1 MINLDEQQNIFMR
14 IAEKLPKRIEVYA
27 IGGTA
32 MMFLGL
38 KDKTLDLDIVF
49 LNATDRKIFK
59 DTAKL
64 LDFEDTSAEIVYGK
78 RDNAPEMVKI
88 SDVRLDLF
96 LFKIIS
102 SYFSTGMQKRAM
114 QTHDFIGK
122 LIIRIAS
129 PSDILV
135 MKSATARQ
143 KDDEDIISIIKEN
156 KANWEIIVK
165 ESEEQVMLGNE
176 SAVLSLGTRFERL
189 KNEKKVEIPKEVLDK
204 LWKILKK
211 QTGKNKLKSL

>member
-1 MINLDEQQNIFMR
+1 MLNLDKQQNLLMR
-14 IAEKLPKRIEVYA
+14 IAEQIPKRKEAYA

-38 KDKTLDLDIVF
+38 KDKTLDVNIVF

-64 LDFEDTSAEIVYGK
+64 LDFEDTSAEIVYVK

-102 SYFSTGMQKRAM
+102 SYFSTGM
-114 QTHDFIGK
+114 
-122 LIIRIAS
+122 
-129 PSDILV
+129 
-135 MKSATARQ
+135 
-143 KDDEDIISIIKEN
+143 
-156 KANWEIIVK
+156 
-165 ESEEQVMLGNE
+165 
-176 SAVLSLGTRFERL
+176 
-189 KNEKKVEIPKEVLDK
+189 
-204 LWKILKK
+204 
-211 QTGKNKLKSL
+211 